1 MSTAPLKHLSRVALL
16 AFATVAPALS
26 QADIVLQWSDAGL
39 NAIRTAGTAP
49 PPASRILA
57 ILHAAIHDA
66 VNGVERRYE
75 QYLVQPNLSGHTS
88 AGAAATSAARD
99 VLVAVYAAQSAT
111 FDALNA
117 SILAGIADGAPKTR
131 GIAWGQEVARQ
142 ILAARANDGSG
153 NTGTYE
159 GSTDPGKWRPHV
171 SFGGIVRPALLPLWG
186 KVTPFVL
193 RSGSELRP
201 PAPPRLSS
209 IQYAIEQY
217 QAQNW
222 GRKENSQ
229 RTADQTQ
236 VAHFWAYGPRTAT
249 PPGHWNQIA
258 HAAVVLKGGSLGQV
272 ARLFAL
278 LNLALADAAIVSWD
292 CKYEYGLWRPI
303 TSIPLADTDG
313 NPFTSP
319 EPGWVPLLETP
330 PFPEYTSGHST
341 FSGAAAAIL
350 GSFYGDHLPFS
361 VGSDDLPG
369 ITRSYRRFS
378 EAAWE
383 SGLSRIFGGIH
394 FMSANLWG
402 LLGGYQTGQYVWQN
416 VLRPRR

>member
-1 MSTAPLKHLSRVALL
+1 MTTTAMHLPRILLL
-16 AFATVAPALS
+16 AFATAAPALS
-26 QADIVLQWSDAGL
+26 QSDIVLRWNDAGL
-39 NAIRTAGTAP
+39 DAVRTAGTPP

-57 ILHAAIHDA
+57 ILHAAVHDA
-66 VNGVERRYE
+66 VNGVERDYT
-75 QYLVQPNLSGHTS
+75 QYLVQPNLMGSTS
-88 AGAAATSAARD
+88 ASAAATSAAHD
-99 VLVAVYAAQSAT
+99 VLVAIYPAQGAT

-117 SILAGIADGAPKTR
+117 SILGGIADGPSKSR

-142 ILAARANDGSG
+142 MILARAADGSA
-153 NTGTYE
+153 NTGPYA
-159 GSTDPGKWRPHV
+159 GSNEPGKWRPHV

-186 KVTPFVL
+186 QVTPFVL
-193 RSGSELRP
+193 PSGSRLRP
-201 PAPPRLSS
+201 PPPPRLSS

-217 QAQNW
+217 QVQHW
-222 GRKENSQ
+222 GRKTNSR
-229 RTADQTQ
+229 RTADQTE
-236 VAHFWAYGPRTAT
+236 VAGFWGYGPGTAT

-258 HAAVVLKGGSLGQV
+258 HAAVARKGGSLGQV

-319 EPGWVPLLETP
+319 EPGWEPFLETP

-341 FSGAAAAIL
+341 FSGAAAAVL
-350 GSFYGDHLPFS
+350 ASVYGDRVSFS

-369 ITRSYRRFS
+369 VTRYYRRFS

-394 FMSANLWG
+394 YMSANLYG
-402 LLGGYQTGQYVWQN
+402 LLGGYQTGLYVSAT